1 MQGLAIGE
9 RARLDEGVL
18 SLYVA
23 QRPTRLGL
31 LRFAIDALCGRL
43 GEERD
48 FDVLTAPEFDIDT
61 HRRHLLVA
69 TDGEVTEM
77 SPPLRYRMRPG
88 ALTVLVPPGQNGNN
102 DR

>member
-23 QRPTRLGL
+23 QHPTRLGL
-31 LRFAIDALCGRL
+31 LRFAFDALLGRL
-43 GEERD
+43 GQERD
-48 FDVLTAPEFDIDT
+48 FDVLTAPGFDIDT

-88 ALTVLVPPGQNGNN
+88 ALTVLVPSPTI
-102 DR
+102 R